1 MAWRLGRGEPVVRKT
16 REEARAIMKSSY
28 QARSGLIVSRS
39 VISPSLC
46 SWNLECQS
54 LPGFV
59 RQKFQLSLPVVTWI
73 LRRNELIETL
83 SIVLICRCLAPPL
96 EGTPALSSQLSGLAQ
111 NQARHHS
118 THRDAQVGILLGA
131 KYCECSTVESL
142 NFVCFL

>member
-1 MAWRLGRGEPVVRKT
+1 MEWRLGRGEPVVRKT
-16 REEARAIMKSSY
+16 REEARAIMRSSY
-28 QARSGLIVSRS
+28 QARSGLIVSRF
-39 VISPSLC
+39 VISLSLC

-59 RQKFQLSLPVVTWI
+59 RQKFQLSLPVMTWT
-73 LRRNELIETL
+73 LRRNELIGTL
-83 SIVLICRCLAPPL
+83 SVVLICRPLAPPL

-118 THRDAQVGILLGA
+118 TRGDAQVGILLGV
-131 KYCECSTVESL
+131 KYCECSIVESL